1 MKFLADEGVDI
12 SIVRKLREVG
22 FDVFYVI
29 EEIRSL
35 NDDEL
40 LQIAYSE
47 NRILITRDKDFG
59 ELVYRLNK
67 LHTGVIL
74 IRLEGYRTYERSEI
88 TCSVILQHQA
98 ELKEAFTVIQP
109 NAVRIRKTKDKY

>member
-1 MKFLADEGVDI
+1 MRFLADEGVDI
-12 SIVRKLREVG
+12 SIVRKLRALG

-29 EEIRSL
+29 EEVRSL
-35 NDDEL
+35 DDDEL

-67 LHTGVIL
+67 LHTGIIL
-74 IRLEGYRTYERSEI
+74 IRLEGYLTYERSEI
-88 TCSVILQHQA
+88 TCNAIVEHQE
-98 ELKEAFTVIQP
+98 ELKGAFTVIQP
-109 NAVRIRKTKDKY
+109 NAVRIRRAK

>member
-1 MKFLADEGVDI
+1 MRFLADEGVDI
-12 SIVRKLREVG
+12 SIVRKLRALG
-22 FDVFYVI
+22 FDIFYVI

-35 NDDEL
+35 ADDEL

-67 LHTGVIL
+67 LHTGIIL
-74 IRLEGYRTYERSEI
+74 IRLEGYPAYERSEI
-88 TCSVILQHQA
+88 TCSAIVEHQEELQG
-98 ELKEAFTVIQP
+98 AFTVIQP
-109 NAVRIRKTKDKY
+109 NAVRIRRTK